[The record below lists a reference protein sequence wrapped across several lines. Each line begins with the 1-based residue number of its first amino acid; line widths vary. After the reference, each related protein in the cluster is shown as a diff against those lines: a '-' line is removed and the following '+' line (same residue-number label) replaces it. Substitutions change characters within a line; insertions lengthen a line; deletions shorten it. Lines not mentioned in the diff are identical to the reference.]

1 MKGDELTLEKALTR
15 GPVIPVLVID
25 RVDDAVPLARAL
37 LAGGVQVLEVTL
49 RTPAALDVIRTLVRE
64 VPEALVAAGT
74 VTTPEQWEAV
84 AHAGAHLAVSPGLT
98 PRLLS
103 ALHSGA
109 PTPLLPGVA
118 TASELMSA
126 MDAGLNRFKFF
137 PAQQAGGVGM
147 LKAFH
152 GPFADAVFCPTGGI
166 TFDTAGQFLAL
177 PNVACVGGSWLAP
190 ASAVRAGDW
199 ERITTLAR
207 ETQTL
212 DGTLTA

>member
-1 MKGDELTLEKALTR
+1 MTSDDLTLEKALTR

-103 ALHSGA
+103 ALRSGA

-118 TASELMSA
+118 TASELMTA

-166 TFDTAGQFLAL
+166 TVETAASYLAL

-190 ASAVRAGDW
+190 ASAMRTGDW
-199 ERITTLAR
+199 ARITELAR
-207 ETQTL
+207 DTL
-212 DGTLTA
+212 TLGGTLTA

>member
-166 TFDTAGQFLAL
+166 TVDTAAQFLAL

-190 ASAVRAGDW
+190 PSAVRAGDW

>member
-166 TFDTAGQFLAL
+166 TFDTASNFLAL

-190 ASAVRAGDW
+190 TSAVRAGDW
-199 ERITTLAR
+199 GRITELAR
-207 ETQTL
+207 DTL
-212 DGTLTA
+212 SLGGTLTA

>member
-1 MKGDELTLEKALTR
+1 MTSDDLTLEKALTR

-25 RVDDAVPLARAL
+25 RVNDAVPLARAL

-118 TASELMSA
+118 TASELMTA

-137 PAQQAGGVGM
+137 PAQQARGVGM

-166 TFDTAGQFLAL
+166 TVETAASYLAL

-190 ASAVRAGDW
+190 ASAVRTGDW
-199 ERITTLAR
+199 ARITELAR
-207 ETQTL
+207 DTL
-212 DGTLTA
+212 TLGGTLTA

>member
-166 TFDTAGQFLAL
+166 TVDTAGQFLAL

>member
-1 MKGDELTLEKALTR
+1 MNNNELTLEMALTR

-25 RVDDAVPLARAL
+25 RVDEAVPLARAL

-49 RTPAALDVIRTLVRE
+49 RTPAALDVIRLLAHE

-74 VTTPEQWEAV
+74 VTMPEQWEAA

-103 ALHSGA
+103 ALRSGA

-118 TASELMSA
+118 TASELMTA
-126 MDAGLNRFKFF
+126 MDAGLSHFKFF

-152 GPFADAVFCPTGGI
+152 GPFADARFCPTGGI
-166 TFDTAGQFLAL
+166 TFDTAANFLAL

-190 ASAVRAGDW
+190 VSAVRAGDW
-199 ERITTLAR
+199 ERITQLAR
-207 ETQTL
+207 DTL
-212 DGTLTA
+212 SLGGPLTA

>member
-147 LKAFH
+147 LKAFK

-166 TFDTAGQFLAL
+166 TVDTAAQFLAL

-190 ASAVRAGDW
+190 PSAVRAGDW
-199 ERITTLAR
+199 ERITALAR

>member
-1 MKGDELTLEKALTR
+1 MTSDDLTLEKALTR

-103 ALHSGA
+103 ALHNGA

-118 TASELMSA
+118 TASELMTA

-166 TFDTAGQFLAL
+166 TFGTAASYLAL

-199 ERITTLAR
+199 ARITELAR
-207 ETQTL
+207 ATL
-212 DGTLTA
+212 PLGGTLTA

>member
-1 MKGDELTLEKALTR
+1 MTSDDLTLEKALTR

-118 TASELMSA
+118 TASELMTA

-166 TFDTAGQFLAL
+166 TVETAASYLAL

-190 ASAVRAGDW
+190 ASAVRTGDW
-199 ERITTLAR
+199 ARITELAR
-207 ETQTL
+207 DTL
-212 DGTLTA
+212 TLGGTLTA

>member
-1 MKGDELTLEKALTR
+1 MKGDELTLAKALTR

-103 ALHSGA
+103 ALNSGA

-147 LKAFH
+147 LKAFQ

-166 TFDTAGQFLAL
+166 TVDTAAQFLAL

-190 ASAVRAGDW
+190 PSAVRAGNW
-199 ERITTLAR
+199 ERITALAR
-207 ETQTL
+207 ETRTL